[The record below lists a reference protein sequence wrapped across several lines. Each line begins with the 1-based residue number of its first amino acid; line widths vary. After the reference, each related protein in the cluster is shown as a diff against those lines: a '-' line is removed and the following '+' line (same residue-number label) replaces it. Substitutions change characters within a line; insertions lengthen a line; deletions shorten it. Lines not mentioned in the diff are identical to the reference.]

1 MLDKSKDLSG
11 FSFIIPGKRPVV
23 FIKEIL
29 KEKNY
34 NGILP
39 EFFTIDELVHKISQK
54 QEIKGIALW
63 LFAYQTYT
71 QLYQDED
78 LATFLKWFPTLQKDW
93 DDMLKFHGNDKEI
106 LEWMLAEERIKN
118 WGENLGDEEGA
129 RKRNLNFWRK
139 MNAFLPFLQEKLEE
153 QQLATSGMIH
163 LYTKEILEN
172 YFKFFIL

>member
-1 MLDKSKDLSG
+1 MLHQKFLQKVISEILEKSSDLSG

-139 MNAFLPFLQEKLEE
+139 MNAFLPFYK
-153 QQLATSGMIH
+153 
-163 LYTKEILEN
+163 KN
-172 YFKFFIL
+172 